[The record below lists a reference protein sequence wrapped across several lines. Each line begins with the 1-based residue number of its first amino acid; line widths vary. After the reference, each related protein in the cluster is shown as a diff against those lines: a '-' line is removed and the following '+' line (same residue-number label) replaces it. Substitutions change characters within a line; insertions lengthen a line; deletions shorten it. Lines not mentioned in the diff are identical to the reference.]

1 MLMPFVTGGFS
12 GKERKTGERFYR
24 TPALQNM
31 AARIELLCDSAYRAC
46 IYTCTAVDTV
56 VCINNPFVTSLAD
69 SAYRTG
75 IVTCTTVDT
84 ILVDGMCQSFHLPLE
99 N

>member
-1 MLMPFVTGGFS
+1 
-12 GKERKTGERFYR
+12 
-24 TPALQNM
+24 M
-31 AARIELLCDSAYRAC
+31 AARIELLNDSAYRAC
-46 IYTCTAVDTV
+46 IYTRAAVDTGI
-56 VCINNPFVTSLAD
+56 CINRPFVTSLAD